1 MQMLKDDTDKSDDNT
16 LNPLR
21 MDKQIVKKPR
31 KKLRIKAT
39 VRLGKRSKMAV
50 SSTKLSI
57 KQALVNRHGSNSTP
71 VLSSRTTR
79 TQKIRS
85 GAKSLAFQINVHGL
99 KKF

>member
-1 MQMLKDDTDKSDDNT
+1 MQMPKDDTNESDENT

-31 KKLRIKAT
+31 KKLRIKVT
-39 VRLGKRSKMAV
+39 VRLGKRFKMAS

-57 KQALVNRHGSNSTP
+57 KQALVNRRGSNSTP
-71 VLSSRTTR
+71 SLSSRTTR
-79 TQKIRS
+79 MQKIRS
-85 GAKSLAFQINVHGL
+85 GAKSLAFQITVHGL